1 MKKNGPVLFQ
11 SVIDAMETEIVQ
23 SSLIF
28 GVNFDYKAMWIK
40 DIQNCANNLEIQ
52 LVNAKN

>member
-1 MKKNGPVLFQ
+1 MKENGPVLFQ

-28 GVNFDYKAMWIK
+28 GLNFDYKATWIK
-40 DIQNCANNLEIQ
+40 DIQSCANDLEIQ
-52 LVNAKN
+52 LVNAKD